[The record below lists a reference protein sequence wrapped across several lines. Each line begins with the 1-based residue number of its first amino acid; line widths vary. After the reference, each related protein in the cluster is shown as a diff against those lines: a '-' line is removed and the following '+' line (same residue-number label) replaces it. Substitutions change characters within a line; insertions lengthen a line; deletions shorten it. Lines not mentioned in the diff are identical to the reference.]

1 MKNIKHILQISLLG
15 LLLMTSCNEEFLET
29 QPLDEFADAAVWGDE
44 ALAQSFINNIYQRL
58 DQTFTQGR
66 LKGMIVDEAHYRG
79 NTASLQFNRSQL
91 TADGIPSWGNN
102 QSYSSWNEL
111 YKSVRFANM
120 FLENADRIPADQEI
134 LDRMKGEAHFLRG
147 YLYHLLMRQYGGV
160 PLISRVFELV
170 DEFNVPRN
178 TLEETVDFIVADLD
192 EASRL
197 LPDNYS
203 GNDIGR
209 AIKGAALALK
219 SRVLVRAASDLYN
232 TSVFPE
238 YAHPELIGYISGD
251 RTARWQAAKDAA
263 KAVIDLG
270 MYSMYKADPAPGE
283 DISENF
289 VQLFISKNNEED
301 IFLRYFTLKD
311 NVQIGLVS
319 GPNGWHNWGTNA
331 PLGDLVDDYAMA
343 DGSSF
348 DWNNPE
354 HAARPYENREPR
366 FYATILYEGAKWRP
380 RPEYL
385 RAEEPE
391 GVLQVGKWEVWD
403 PASNSIQIRYGLDT
417 RQSPIENWNGSYTG
431 YYSRKFLDPQY
442 DHQYIRQ
449 DVPYRFIR
457 YTEILLNYVEACIE
471 LGEYEEA
478 RTYLNRIRKRAG
490 LPAVNESGEALRELY
505 RLERRIELALEDHRI
520 WDVRRWVIG
529 PEAYDKSVLRAEV
542 EYQLKPDMTTD
553 TVPTIQHVPF
563 EDHEWIDKAY
573 FFPIL
578 RDEMNRNELLIQNPG
593 Y

>member
-1 MKNIKHILQISLLG
+1 MRNQKYILLTFLLG
-15 LLLMTSCNEEFLET
+15 LFLMASCSDNFLET
-29 QPLDEFADAAVWGDE
+29 EPLDEFADGAVWGDE
-44 ALAQSFINNIYQRL
+44 SLSEAFINNIYQRL

-66 LKGMIVDEAHYRG
+66 LKAMIVDEAHYRG

-102 QSYSSWNEL
+102 QSFSSWNDL

-120 FLENADRIPADQEI
+120 FLENADRIPAEDQV
-134 LDRMKGEAHFLRG
+134 LNRMKGEALFLRA

-160 PLISRVFELV
+160 PLVSRVFELV
-170 DEFNVPRN
+170 DDFNIPRSS
-178 TLEETVDFIVADLD
+178 LEETVNFIVADLD
-192 EASRL
+192 QAVAL
-197 LPDNYS
+197 LPDSYT

-209 AIKGAALALK
+209 ATKGAALALK

-232 TSVFPE
+232 TPIFSS
-238 YAHPELIGYISGD
+238 YSNPELIAYVGGN
-251 RTARWQAAKDAA
+251 RAARWQAAKDAA
-263 KAVIDLG
+263 KAVMDLG
-270 MYSMYKADPAPGE
+270 QYGLFKADPAPG
-283 DISENF
+283 DDVSENF

-301 IFLRYFTLKD
+301 IFLRYFTLRD
-311 NVQIGLVS
+311 NVQIGLVT

-331 PLGDLVDDYAMA
+331 PVGDLVDDYAMA
-343 DGSSF
+343 DGSRF
-348 DWNNPE
+348 DWSNPA
-354 HAARPYENREPR
+354 HAAKPYENREPR

-391 GVLQVGKWEVWD
+391 GVIQVGKWEIWD
-403 PASNSIQIRYGLDT
+403 NATNSIQIKNGLDT

-431 YYSRKFLDPQY
+431 YYSRKFIDPQY

-457 YTEILLNYVEACIE
+457 YTEIVLNYVEACIE

-478 RTYLNRIRKRAG
+478 RFHLNSIRKRAG
-490 LPAVNESGEALRELY
+490 LPAVTESGDALRDLY

-520 WDVRRWVIG
+520 WDVRRWAIG
-529 PEAYDKSVLRAEV
+529 PDAYDKSVTRAEV
-542 EYQLKPDMTTD
+542 VYKLLPDRTTD
-553 TVPTIQHVPF
+553 SIPTITHVPL
-563 EDHEWIDKAY
+563 ESHEWIDKAY

-578 RDEMNRNELLIQNPG
+578 RDELNRNELLIQNPG

>member
-1 MKNIKHILQISLLG
+1 MKQYKYILFSFLMSLFVIS
-15 LLLMTSCNEEFLET
+15 SCSDNFLET
-29 QPLDEFADAAVWGDE
+29 EPLDEFADGAVWGD
-44 ALAQSFINNIYQRL
+44 QSLSQAFINNIYERL

-66 LKGMIVDEAHYRG
+66 LKAMLVDEAHYRG

-91 TADGIPSWGNN
+91 TADGIPAWGNN
-102 QSYSSWNEL
+102 QSFSSWNDL
-111 YKSVRFANM
+111 YKSIRFANM
-120 FLENADRIPADQEI
+120 FLENADRIPAEEHV
-134 LDRMKGEAHFLRG
+134 LNRMKGEAFFLRA
-147 YLYHLLMRQYGGV
+147 YLYHQLMRQYGGV
-160 PLISRVFELV
+160 PIISRVYGLV
-170 DEFNVPRN
+170 DEFTLPRG
-178 TLEETVDFIVADLD
+178 TLEETVDFIIADLD
-192 EASRL
+192 QAVDL
-197 LPDNYS
+197 LPESYS

-209 AIKGAALALK
+209 ATRGAALALK

-232 TSVFPE
+232 TTVFPD
-238 YAHPELIGYISGD
+238 YSHPELISFVGGS
-251 RTARWQAAKDAA
+251 RTERWQAAKDAS
-263 KAVIDLG
+263 KAVMDLG
-270 MYSMYKADPAPGE
+270 LYSLYKTDPAPGE
-283 DISENF
+283 DIVENIN
-289 VQLFISKNNEED
+289 QLFISKNNEED

-343 DGSSF
+343 DGSRF
-348 DWNNPE
+348 DWNNPV

-391 GVLQVGKWEVWD
+391 GIIQVGKWEIWD
-403 PASNSIQIRYGLDT
+403 AATNSVQIKHGLDT

-431 YYSRKFLDPQY
+431 YYSRKFIDPQY

-457 YTEILLNYVEACIE
+457 YTEVVLNYVEACIE

-478 RTYLNRIRKRAG
+478 RLHLNSVRRRAG
-490 LPAVNESGEALRELY
+490 LPPVTESGDALRDIY

-520 WDVRRWVIG
+520 WDVRRWVAG
-529 PEAYDKSVLRAEV
+529 PEAYDKSVTRAEV
-542 EYQLKPDMTTD
+542 VYKLLPNKTTD
-553 TVPTIQHVPF
+553 SIPTITHVPL
-563 EDHEWIDKAY
+563 ESHEWIDKAY

-578 RDEMNRNELLIQNPG
+578 RDELNRNELLIQNPG

>member
-1 MKNIKHILQISLLG
+1 MKKHVTIFLMLLLG
-15 LLLMTSCNEEFLET
+15 SFLISACSDEFLET
-29 QPLDEFADAAVWGDE
+29 EPLDEFADGAVWGDQS
-44 ALAQSFINNIYQRL
+44 LAQAFINNIYQRL

-66 LKGMIVDEAHYRG
+66 LKAMIVDEAHYRG

-91 TADGIPSWGNN
+91 TADGIPAWGNN
-102 QSYSSWNEL
+102 QNFSSWNDL
-111 YKSVRFANM
+111 YKSIRFANM
-120 FLENADRIPADQEI
+120 FLENADKIPTDENV
-134 LDRMKGEAHFLRG
+134 LNRMKGEAYFLRA

-160 PLISRVFELV
+160 PLVSRVYGLV
-170 DEFNVPRN
+170 DEFNIPRN
-178 TLEETVDFIVADLD
+178 SLEETVDFIISDLD
-192 EASRL
+192 QAAAL
-197 LPDNYS
+197 LPEAYS

-209 AIKGAALALK
+209 ATKGAALALK
-219 SRVLVRAASDLYN
+219 SRVLVRAASDLYH
-232 TSVFPE
+232 TTIFPE
-238 YAHPELIGYISGD
+238 YPHQELISYVGGN

-263 KAVIDLG
+263 KAVMDLG
-270 MYSMYKADPAPGE
+270 IYQLYKADPAPGE
-283 DISENF
+283 DIVENF
-289 VQLFISKNNEED
+289 NQLFISKNNEED

-331 PLGDLVDDYAMA
+331 PIGDLVDDYAMA
-343 DGSSF
+343 DGSRF
-348 DWNNPE
+348 DWDNQD

-385 RAEEPE
+385 RAEEPD
-391 GVLQVGKWEVWD
+391 GVIQVGKWEIWD
-403 PASNSIQIRYGLDT
+403 PATNSVQIKHGLDT

-431 YYSRKFLDPQY
+431 YYSRKFIDPQY

-457 YTEILLNYVEACIE
+457 YTEIVLNYVEACIA

-478 RTYLNRIRKRAG
+478 RLHLNSVRKRAG
-490 LPAVNESGEALRELY
+490 LPPVTASGDELRDLY

-520 WDVRRWVIG
+520 WDVRRWAIG
-529 PEAYDKSVLRAEV
+529 PEAYDKTVTRAEV
-542 EYQLKPDMTTD
+542 VYKLLPDKTTD
-553 TVPTIQHVPF
+553 TVPTITHVPL
-563 EDHEWIDKAY
+563 ESYEWIDKAY

-578 RDEMNRNELLIQNPG
+578 RDELNRNNLLIQNPG

>member
-1 MKNIKHILQISLLG
+1 MKKIKYFLLISSVG
-15 LLLMTSCNEEFLET
+15 LLSVTSCNEEFLET
-29 QPLDEFADAAVWGDE
+29 QPLDEFADAAVWSDE
-44 ALAQSFINNIYQRL
+44 NLAETFINNIYQRL

-66 LKGMIVDEAHYRG
+66 LKAMIVDEAHYRG
-79 NTASLQFNRSQL
+79 NTASLQFNQSQL

-102 QSYSSWNEL
+102 QSFSSWNDL
-111 YKSVRFANM
+111 YKSIRYANM
-120 FLENADRIPADQEI
+120 FLENADRIPTEEQI
-134 LDRMKGEAHFLRG
+134 LNRMKGEAYFLRG
-147 YLYHLLMRQYGGV
+147 YLYHLLLRQYGGV
-160 PLISRVFELV
+160 PLVSRVFELV

-178 TLEETVDFIVADLD
+178 TLEETVNFIIADLD
-192 EASRL
+192 EAATL
-197 LPDNYS
+197 LPDNHS

-209 AIKGAALALK
+209 ATRGAALALK
-219 SRVLVRAASDLYN
+219 SRVLLWAASDLYN

-238 YAHPELIGYISGD
+238 YSNPELIGYIGGD
-251 RTARWQAAKDAA
+251 RASRWRAAKDAA
-263 KAVIDLG
+263 KAVMDLG
-270 MYSMYKADPAPGE
+270 QYSLYKADPAPG
-283 DISENF
+283 DPISENF

-331 PLGDLVDDYAMA
+331 PIGDLVDDYAMA
-343 DGSSF
+343 DGSRF
-348 DWNNPE
+348 DWNNPV
-354 HAARPYENREPR
+354 HAAKPYENREPR

-391 GVLQVGKWEVWD
+391 GVIQVGKWEVWD
-403 PASNSIQIRYGLDT
+403 ASSNSIQILDGLDT

-431 YYSRKFLDPQY
+431 YYSRKFIDPQY

-449 DVPYRFIR
+449 DVPYRFIG
-457 YTEILLNYVEACIE
+457 YTEILLNYVEASIE

-478 RTYLNRIRKRAG
+478 RLYLNRIRNRAG
-490 LPAVNESGEALRELY
+490 LPPVNASGDELREIY

-529 PEAYDKSVLRAEV
+529 PEAYNNTITRAEV
-542 EYQLKPDMTTD
+542 IYKLREDRTTD
-553 TVPTIQHVPF
+553 TIPTITHVPF

-578 RDEMNRNELLIQNPG
+578 RDELNRNDLLVQNPG

>member
-1 MKNIKHILQISLLG
+1 MKQYKYILFSFLMSLFVIS
-15 LLLMTSCNEEFLET
+15 SCSDNFLET
-29 QPLDEFADAAVWGDE
+29 EPLDEFADGAVWGD
-44 ALAQSFINNIYQRL
+44 QSLSQAFINNIYERL

-66 LKGMIVDEAHYRG
+66 LKAMIVDEAHYRG

-91 TADGIPSWGNN
+91 TADGIPAWGNN
-102 QSYSSWNEL
+102 QSFSSWNDL
-111 YKSVRFANM
+111 YKSIRFANM
-120 FLENADRIPADQEI
+120 FLENADRIPAEEHV
-134 LDRMKGEAHFLRG
+134 LNRMKGEAFFLRA
-147 YLYHLLMRQYGGV
+147 YLYHQLMRQYGGV
-160 PLISRVFELV
+160 PIISRVYGLV
-170 DEFNVPRN
+170 DEFTVPRS
-178 TLEETVDFIVADLD
+178 TLEETVDFIIADLD
-192 EASRL
+192 QAVDL
-197 LPDNYS
+197 LPESYS

-209 AIKGAALALK
+209 ATRGAALALK

-232 TSVFPE
+232 TTVFPD
-238 YAHPELIGYISGD
+238 YSHPELISFVGGS
-251 RTARWQAAKDAA
+251 RTERWQAAKDAS
-263 KAVIDLG
+263 KAVMDLG
-270 MYSMYKADPAPGE
+270 LYSLYKADPAPGE
-283 DISENF
+283 DIVENIN
-289 VQLFISKNNEED
+289 QLFISKNNEED

-343 DGSSF
+343 DGSRF
-348 DWNNPE
+348 DWSNPV

-391 GVLQVGKWEVWD
+391 GIIQVGKWEIWD
-403 PASNSIQIRYGLDT
+403 AATNSVQIKHGLDT

-431 YYSRKFLDPQY
+431 YYSRKFIDPQY

-457 YTEILLNYVEACIE
+457 YTEVVLNYVEACIE

-478 RTYLNRIRKRAG
+478 RLHLNSVRRRAG
-490 LPAVNESGEALRELY
+490 LPPVTESGDALRDIY

-520 WDVRRWVIG
+520 WDVRRWVAG
-529 PEAYDKSVLRAEV
+529 PEAYDKSVTRAEV
-542 EYQLKPDMTTD
+542 VYKLLPNKTTD
-553 TVPTIQHVPF
+553 SIPTITHVPL
-563 EDHEWIDKAY
+563 ESHEWIDKAY

-578 RDEMNRNELLIQNPG
+578 RDELNRNELLIQNPG

>member
-1 MKNIKHILQISLLG
+1 MKKHVNIFLMLLLG
-15 LLLMTSCNEEFLET
+15 SFLISACSDEFLET
-29 QPLDEFADAAVWGDE
+29 EPLDEFADGAVWGDQS
-44 ALAQSFINNIYQRL
+44 LAQAFINNIYQRL

-66 LKGMIVDEAHYRG
+66 LKAMIVDEAHYRG

-91 TADGIPSWGNN
+91 TADGIPAWGNN
-102 QSYSSWNEL
+102 QNFSSWNDL
-111 YKSVRFANM
+111 YKSIRFANM
-120 FLENADRIPADQEI
+120 FLENADKIPTDENV
-134 LDRMKGEAHFLRG
+134 LNRMKGEAYFLRA

-160 PLISRVFELV
+160 PLVSRVYGLV
-170 DEFNVPRN
+170 DEFNIPRN
-178 TLEETVDFIVADLD
+178 SLEETVDFIISDLD
-192 EASRL
+192 QAAAL
-197 LPDNYS
+197 LPEAYS

-209 AIKGAALALK
+209 ATKGAALALK
-219 SRVLVRAASDLYN
+219 SRVLVRAASDLYH
-232 TSVFPE
+232 TTIFPE
-238 YAHPELIGYISGD
+238 YPHQELISYVGGN

-263 KAVIDLG
+263 KAVMDLG
-270 MYSMYKADPAPGE
+270 IYQLYKADPAPGE
-283 DISENF
+283 DIVENF
-289 VQLFISKNNEED
+289 NQLFISKNNEED

-331 PLGDLVDDYAMA
+331 PIGDLVDDYAMA
-343 DGSSF
+343 DGSRF
-348 DWNNPE
+348 DWDNQD

-385 RAEEPE
+385 RAEEPD
-391 GVLQVGKWEVWD
+391 GVIQVGKWEIWD
-403 PASNSIQIRYGLDT
+403 PATNSVQIKHGLDT

-431 YYSRKFLDPQY
+431 YYSRKFIDPQY

-457 YTEILLNYVEACIE
+457 YTEIVLNYVEACIA

-478 RTYLNRIRKRAG
+478 RLHLNSVRKRAG
-490 LPAVNESGEALRELY
+490 LPPVTASGDELRDLY

-520 WDVRRWVIG
+520 WDVRRWAIG
-529 PEAYDKSVLRAEV
+529 PEAYDKTVTRAEV
-542 EYQLKPDMTTD
+542 VYKLLPDKTTD
-553 TVPTIQHVPF
+553 TVPTITHVPL
-563 EDHEWIDKAY
+563 ESYEWIDKAY

-578 RDEMNRNELLIQNPG
+578 RDELNRNNLLIQNPG